1 MFLYILYLKMYQ
13 ITHFAQTSLL
23 TLSYEYFE
31 PQGGADLRRS
41 RLAKFRRHEY
51 QPKFTQN
58 NL

>member
-1 MFLYILYLKMYQ
+1 MYQ